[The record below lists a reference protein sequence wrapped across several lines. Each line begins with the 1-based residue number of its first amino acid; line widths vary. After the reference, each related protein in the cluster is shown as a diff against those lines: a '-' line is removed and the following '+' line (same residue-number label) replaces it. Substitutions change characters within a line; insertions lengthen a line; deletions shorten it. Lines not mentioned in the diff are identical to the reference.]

1 MTRCRHRQT
10 SKRPWNPSAG
20 TVAAIAVG
28 LAVCL
33 AVVSAPPAAATDDP
47 LSGLSERLDSMTP
60 QEQIEHLQTYLEK
73 GMTDARIHFFMG
85 NAYYASEQL
94 DSAVAQY
101 NIAVTLDENYA
112 KAYVNMG
119 ITYDTMGQ
127 LGAARTAYV
136 RAVEVNPEDV
146 LAYCHLGFNYYSRG
160 EHAKAIEHYQKAL
173 EIDPGSAQAH
183 YNLGL
188 AFAEAKI
195 FTEALLEWNKVI
207 ELDPDG
213 KLGEIA
219 AENVKLIET
228 YMKLDD

>member
-1 MTRCRHRQT
+1 V
-10 SKRPWNPSAG
+10 SLV
-20 TVAAIAVG
+20 TV
-28 LAVCL
+28 AVCL
-33 AVVSAPPAAATDDP
+33 TVYFAAWSAPPARATEDP
-47 LSGLSERLDSMTP
+47 LSGLLDRLDGMTP
-60 QEQIEHLQTYLEK
+60 QEQIEHLQAFLEK

-94 DSAVAQY
+94 DSAIAQY
-101 NIAVTLDENYA
+101 QLAVKLDDEYA

-119 ITYDTMGQ
+119 IAYDTKGQ
-127 LGAARTAYV
+127 LGAARNAYV
-136 RAVEVNPEDV
+136 RAVEINPEDV

-160 EHAKAIEHYQKAL
+160 EHAKAIEHYHKAL
-173 EIDPGSAQAH
+173 EIDPESAQAH

-195 FTEALLEWNKVI
+195 FKEALLEWNKVI
-207 ELDPDG
+207 KLDPDG

-228 YMKLDD
+228 YMKLED